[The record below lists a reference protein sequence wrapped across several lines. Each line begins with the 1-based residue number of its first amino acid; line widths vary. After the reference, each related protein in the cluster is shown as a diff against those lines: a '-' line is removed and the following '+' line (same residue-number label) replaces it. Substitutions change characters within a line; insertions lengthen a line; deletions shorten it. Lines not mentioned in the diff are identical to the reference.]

1 MKSVHVA
8 KHATKNLYRT
18 ATSPLR
24 ALPDFLIIGT
34 QKGGTTSL
42 YLYLNEHPNIG
53 GAVIKEIHFFDK
65 NYHLGL
71 SWYRAQF
78 PTPLRKLYTRDI
90 RKQNYIIG
98 EASPNYIIHPHT
110 PERVAKIL
118 PHVKLIALLRNPVE
132 RAYSQYRHN
141 VARGYEH
148 LSFADAIEAEEERT
162 RAEKEKVLSDEQ
174 YNSTVLSHYSY
185 LARGVYVDQLKN
197 WLNFFPEEQLLL
209 LKSEELNSEPTEIFK
224 QTLAFLNVP
233 VLIPDSLQKEF
244 KHYNTSENTVA
255 SKLDPVLR
263 ERLVAYFEPHNA
275 RLYELVGRDFGWS

>member
-1 MKSVHVA
+1 MKPA
-8 KHATKNLYRT
+8 NIARPATKNLYRT
-18 ATSPLR
+18 ATSSLR
-24 ALPDFLIIGT
+24 TLPDFLIIGA

-53 GAVIKEIHFFDK
+53 GAVIKEVSFFDK
-65 NYHLGL
+65 NYQLGL

-90 RKQNYIIG
+90 RKQNYIVG
-98 EASPNYIIHPHT
+98 EASPGYLIYPHA
-110 PERVAKIL
+110 PERIAKTL
-118 PHVKLIALLRNPVE
+118 PRVKLIALLRNPVE

-141 VARGYEH
+141 VSRGYEE

-162 RAEKEKVLSDEQ
+162 RAEKVKVLSNTN
-174 YNSTVLSHYSY
+174 YNSTAFFRFSY
-185 LARGVYVDQLKN
+185 LARGIYVDQLKH
-197 WLNFFPEEQLLL
+197 WLDFFPREQLLM
-209 LKSEELNSEPTEIFK
+209 LKSEDLNSEPTEIFK

-244 KHYNTSENTVA
+244 KHYNTSENAVA
-255 SKLDPVLR
+255 SKIDPAMR
-263 ERLVAYFEPHNA
+263 ERLVAYFAPHNA

>member
-1 MKSVHVA
+1 MKSVRDT

-110 PERVAKIL
+110 PERIAKIL

-141 VARGYEH
+141 VARGYEQ

-162 RAEKEKVLSDEQ
+162 REEKEKVLSDEQ
-174 YNSTVLSHYSY
+174 YNSTVFSRYSY
-185 LARGVYVDQLKN
+185 LARGIYVDQLKN

-224 QTLAFLNVP
+224 QTLAFLNVR
-233 VLIPDSLQKEF
+233 VLIPDILRKEF
-244 KHYNTSENTVA
+244 
-255 SKLDPVLR
+255 
-263 ERLVAYFEPHNA
+263 
-275 RLYELVGRDFGWS
+275 